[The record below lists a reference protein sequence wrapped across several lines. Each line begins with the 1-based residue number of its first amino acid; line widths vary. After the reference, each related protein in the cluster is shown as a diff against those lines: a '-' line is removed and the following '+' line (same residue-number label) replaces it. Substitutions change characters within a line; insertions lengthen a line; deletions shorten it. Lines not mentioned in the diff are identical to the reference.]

1 MRVARSTKEI
11 EDLAARMAV
20 AEEEAYGEFAVTF
33 GPRLRSFFIKKGVGT
48 AEAEELSVSCVTDIA
63 LKINKYKPFR
73 PGGFEAWV
81 FTLARHALT
90 DWWRSRL
97 DAVPLSDDL
106 AAPTFDDDEDIETNF
121 VIAIAVR
128 DAIAQLPAPDQ
139 LLIKLR
145 HLESESTYAEIG
157 DCLNVSPETARVRHF
172 RAMKRL
178 KSILEADDR
187 ISRFLGPSKV

>member
-33 GPRLRSFFIKKGVGT
+33 GSRLRAFFIRKGVAD
-48 AEAEELSVSCVTDIA
+48 AEAEELSVSCITDIA

-73 PGGFEAWV
+73 TGGFEAWV

-90 DWWRSRL
+90 DWWRSHR
-97 DAVPLSDDL
+97 DTVPLSDDL
-106 AAPTFDDDEDIETNF
+106 TAPAFNDDQDVESNF
-121 VIAIAVR
+121 VIAISVR
-128 DAIAQLPAPDQ
+128 EAIAQLSAPDQ
-139 LLIKLR
+139 LLIRLR

-157 DCLNVSPETARVRHF
+157 HCLSISPETARVRHF

-187 ISRFLGPSKV
+187 ISRFLGPGKR